1 MTRRKQTAQPTR
13 RELAKITQMHLDN
26 ASVANDEKPYA
37 EFKRYE
43 PLPGV
48 IPEAKKE
55 ATLAMD
61 ATPYDVLNSMS
72 IGTEY
77 SGFRGYPIL
86 AAMSQQ
92 VEYANMHTVMAD
104 EMTRNWIEVKSR
116 KDGDEDIELMEQALV
131 KYDVKRLI
139 HEAVKQ
145 DSMFGVAH
153 IYVDTGASETEL
165 EKPLF
170 LDPRKI
176 PKGSLKGLRCVD
188 PTWIYPA
195 MYNTR
200 WPLSDNYYKPQAWFV
215 MGQTVH
221 ESRFIDIISR
231 PVPDI
236 LKPSYS
242 FGGLSLTQLMEDY
255 VTDWRDA
262 KKNVIKILRTLRMR
276 GLKTDMD
283 ARLQEPGQFDKRIKL
298 FTQYQDNFGLW
309 AYDINEELT
318 HQQTSLNELS
328 NLLSNY
334 QDQMCIP
341 ARITNLK
348 LLGNAPAGLNAS
360 GDSELE
366 TWHET
371 ISGMQ
376 ERDIRRALE
385 NIFKIIQLSEFGEIK
400 EDIYFEFRPLD
411 ELSEKEKAEIAKLK
425 VETVTTAADSQ
436 LVDSEEARDALKCIE
451 GAGFENLDGDYEPEE
466 DEESEASELQRG
478 KHQVVPERAAQ
489 NDS

>member
-1 MTRRKQTAQPTR
+1 MTRRKAAPLPR
-13 RELAKITQMHLDN
+13 REPVKITQAHIDSI
-26 ASVANDEKPYA
+26 SVANDEQPFA
-37 EFKRYE
+37 VFERYE

-48 IPEAKKE
+48 IPKEKLE

-61 ATPYDVLNSMS
+61 STPYDVLNSMS
-72 IGTEY
+72 IGNEY

-86 AAMSQQ
+86 ATMSQQ

-104 EMTRNWIEVKSR
+104 EMTRNWIEVKST
-116 KDGDEDIELMEQALV
+116 KEGDEFIDLMEDALE

-153 IYVDTGASETEL
+153 VYIDVGANKDDVEL
-165 EKPLF
+165 GKPLF
-170 LDPRKI
+170 FDPRKI
-176 PKGSLKGLRCVD
+176 PKGSLKGLRVVD

-200 WPLSDNYYKPQAWFV
+200 WPLAPDFYKPQAWFV

-236 LKPSYS
+236 LKPSYN

-255 VTDWRDA
+255 VCDWREA
-262 KKNVIKILRTLRMR
+262 KKNVIKILKTLRMR
-276 GLKTDMD
+276 ALKTDMD
-283 ARLQEPGQFDKRIKL
+283 ARLAEPGQFDKRIKL
-298 FTQYQDNFGLW
+298 FTQLQDNQGLW
-309 AYDINEELT
+309 ALDTQEDLL
-318 HQQTSLNELS
+318 HQQTSLSELS

-360 GDSELE
+360 GEGELE

-385 NIFKIIQLSEFGEIK
+385 NIFKIIQLSEFGELK
-400 EDIYFEFRPLD
+400 PNIYFEFKPLD
-411 ELSEKEKAEIAKLK
+411 EISEKEKAEIAEIR
-425 VETVTTAADSQ
+425 VRTVTTASDSM
-436 LVDSEEARDALKCIE
+436 LVNSEEGRDALSSIE
-451 GAGFENLDGDYEPEE
+451 GAGFENLKGDYEAEEE
-466 DEESEASELQRG
+466 DDE
-478 KHQVVPERAAQ
+478 
-489 NDS
+489 

>member
-1 MTRRKQTAQPTR
+1 MTRRTKTAQAPR
-13 RELAKITQMHLDN
+13 RELVKITQAHLDS
-26 ASVANDEKPYA
+26 ASTANDAQQYA
-37 EFKRYE
+37 EFKRAE

-48 IPEAKKE
+48 VPDTQRE
-55 ATLAMD
+55 TVLAMD

-116 KDGDEDIELMEQALV
+116 KDGDPDIDLMEQALV

-153 IYVDTGASETEL
+153 IYIDTGADEKEL

-176 PKGSLKGLRCVD
+176 TKGSLKGLRCVD

-200 WPLSDNYYKPQAWFV
+200 WPLAADYYKPQAWYV
-215 MGQTVH
+215 MGQTLH

-236 LKPSYS
+236 LKPSYV

-262 KKNVIKILRTLRMR
+262 KKNVIKILRSLRMR
-276 GLKTDMD
+276 ALKTDME
-283 ARLQEPGQFDKRIKL
+283 ARLEVPGQFDKRIQM
-298 FTQYQDNFGLW
+298 FTKYQDNFGIW
-309 AYDINEELT
+309 ALDMSEDLI
-318 HQQTSLNELS
+318 HMQTSLSELS

-334 QDQMCIP
+334 QDQLCIP
-341 ARITNLK
+341 SRVTNLK

-360 GDSELE
+360 GDSELA

-371 ISGMQ
+371 VSGYQ
-376 ERDIRRALE
+376 DGELRRPLE

-400 EDIYFEFRPLD
+400 DDIYFDFRPLD
-411 ELSEKEKAEIAKLK
+411 ELSEKEKAEIAKIR

-466 DEESEASELQRG
+466 DKEPEASELQRG
-478 KHQVVPERAAQ
+478 QHPVVSARAAQ
-489 NDS
+489 NDT

>member
-1 MTRRKQTAQPTR
+1 
-13 RELAKITQMHLDN
+13 
-26 ASVANDEKPYA
+26 
-37 EFKRYE
+37 
-43 PLPGV
+43 
-48 IPEAKKE
+48 
-55 ATLAMD
+55 
-61 ATPYDVLNSMS
+61 
-72 IGTEY
+72 
-77 SGFRGYPIL
+77 
-86 AAMSQQ
+86 
-92 VEYANMHTVMAD
+92 
-104 EMTRNWIEVKSR
+104 
-116 KDGDEDIELMEQALV
+116 MEQALV

-153 IYVDTGASETEL
+153 IYVDTGASDTEL

-276 GLKTDMD
+276 ALKTDMD
-283 ARLQEPGQFDKRIKL
+283 ARLQQPGQFDKRIQM
-298 FTQYQDNFGLW
+298 FTKYQENFGIW
-309 AYDINEELT
+309 ALDTQEDLI
-318 HQQTSLNELS
+318 HMQTSLSELS

-466 DEESEASELQRG
+466 DEESETSELQRG
-478 KHQVVPERAAQ
+478 KHQVVPERAAK

>member
-1 MTRRKQTAQPTR
+1 MTRKQTAQSPR
-13 RELAKITQMHLDN
+13 REPVKITAQHLEM
-26 ASVANDEKPYA
+26 ASVQQEVKYA
-37 EFKRYE
+37 QFQRYE

-48 IPEAKKE
+48 IPEAKLD

-61 ATPYDVLNSMS
+61 STPYATLNGLS
-72 IGTEY
+72 IGDQY

-86 AAMSQQ
+86 ATMSQQ

-104 EMTRNWIEVKSR
+104 EMTRNWIEVKSLEE
-116 KDGDEDIELMEQALV
+116 GDPDIDLMEAALD
-131 KYDVKRLI
+131 KYDIKRVI
-139 HEAVKQ
+139 HEAVRQ
-145 DSMFGVAH
+145 DSMFGVAR
-153 IYVDTGASETEL
+153 IFIDVGANDLEL

-176 PKGSLKGLRCVD
+176 PKNSLKGIRVVD

-200 WPLSDNYYKPQAWFV
+200 WPLAADFYKPQAWFV

-221 ESRFIDIISR
+221 ESRFLDIISR

-236 LKPSYS
+236 LKPSYN

-255 VTDWRDA
+255 VDDWRDA

-276 GLKTDMD
+276 ALKTDMD
-283 ARLQEPGQFDKRIKL
+283 ARLQSPGEFDKRIKL
-298 FTQYQDNFGLW
+298 FTQYQDNFGVW
-309 AYDINEELT
+309 AIDQEEDLL
-318 HQQTSLNELS
+318 HMQTSLSELS

-400 EDIYFEFRPLD
+400 KNIFFEFRPLD
-411 ELSEKEKAEIAKLK
+411 ELSEKEKAEI
-425 VETVTTAADSQ
+425 VDIRITSVTKAADSQ
-436 LVDSEEARDALKCIE
+436 LVSSEEARDALKSIE
-451 GAGFENLDGDYEPEE
+451 GSGFENLDGDYEPEE
-466 DEESEASELQRG
+466 EEDAEAGQL
-478 KHQVVPERAAQ
+478 
-489 NDS
+489 

>member
-1 MTRRKQTAQPTR
+1 MTRRKAAQAPR
-13 RELAKITQMHLDN
+13 REVAKITQAHIDN
-26 ASVANDEKPYA
+26 ASVANDEKPFA

-48 IPEAKKE
+48 IPEDKKE
-55 ATLAMD
+55 SALAMD
-61 ATPYDVLNSMS
+61 STPYDVLNSMS
-72 IGTEY
+72 IGNEY
-77 SGFRGYPIL
+77 SGFRGYPVL
-86 AAMSQQ
+86 ATMSQQ

-104 EMTRNWIEVKSR
+104 EMTRNWIEVKSTEE
-116 KDGDEDIELMEQALV
+116 GDPDIELMEDALQ

-139 HEAVKQ
+139 HEAVRQ

-153 IYVDTGASETEL
+153 IYIDVGVNQDSAEL

-176 PKGSLKGLRCVD
+176 GKGSLKGFRVVD

-200 WPLSDNYYKPQAWFV
+200 WPLADDFYKPQAWFV
-215 MGQTVH
+215 MGQTVN

-236 LKPSYS
+236 LKPSYN

-255 VTDWRDA
+255 VVDWRDA

-276 GLKTDMD
+276 ALQTDMD

-298 FTQYQDNFGLW
+298 FTQYQDNFGIW
-309 AYDINEELT
+309 AIDKEEGLL
-318 HQQTSLNELS
+318 HQQTSLSELS

-360 GDSELE
+360 GESELE

-400 EDIYFEFRPLD
+400 KNIFFEFKPLD
-411 ELSEKEKAEIAKLK
+411 ELSEKEKAEINEIK
-425 VETVTTAADSQ
+425 VRTVCLPADSQ
-436 LVDSEEARDALKCIE
+436 LVNTEEGRDALKSIE
-451 GAGFENLDGDYEPEE
+451 GAGFEGLDGDYEPEE
-466 DEESEASELQRG
+466 ENTDG
-478 KHQVVPERAAQ
+478 Y
-489 NDS
+489 

>member
-1 MTRRKQTAQPTR
+1 MTRRKVAPLPR
-13 RELAKITQMHLDN
+13 RGPVKITQADIDSI
-26 ASVANDEKPYA
+26 SVANDEAPFAK
-37 EFKRYE
+37 FKRYE

-48 IPEAKKE
+48 IPEAKRD

-61 ATPYDVLNSMS
+61 STPYDVLNSMS
-72 IGTEY
+72 IGSEY

-86 AAMSQQ
+86 ATMSQQ

-104 EMTRNWIEVKSR
+104 EMTRNWIEVKST
-116 KDGDEDIELMEQALV
+116 KEGDTDIDLMEDALE

-153 IYVDTGASETEL
+153 IYIDVGVNQDDIEL
-165 EKPLF
+165 GKPLF

-176 PKGSLKGLRCVD
+176 PKGSLKGLRVVD

-200 WPLSDNYYKPQAWFV
+200 WPLAPDFYKPQAWFV

-236 LKPSYS
+236 LKPSYN

-255 VTDWRDA
+255 VCDWREA
-262 KKNVIKILRTLRMR
+262 KKNVIKIIKTLRMR
-276 GLKTDMD
+276 ALKTDMEE
-283 ARLQEPGQFDKRIKL
+283 RLAEPGQFDKRIKM
-298 FTQYQDNFGLW
+298 FTKYQDNFGIW
-309 AYDINEELT
+309 ALDTQEDLL
-318 HQQTSLNELS
+318 HQQTSLSELS

-341 ARITNLK
+341 ARVTNLK

-360 GDSELE
+360 GEGELE

-385 NIFKIIQLSEFGEIK
+385 SIFKIIQLSEFGKIK
-400 EDIYFEFRPLD
+400 EDIFFEFRPLD
-411 ELSEKEKAEIAKLK
+411 EVSEEDRANTNKTR
-425 VETVTTAADSQ
+425 VETIVAASDGM
-436 LVDSEEARDALKCIE
+436 LVSSEEARDALKSIE
-451 GAGFENLDGDYEPEE
+451 GAGFENLKGDYEPEKE
-466 DEESEASELQRG
+466 DDEQNPASGEL
-478 KHQVVPERAAQ
+478 
-489 NDS
+489 

>member
-13 RELAKITQMHLDN
+13 QGPAKITQMHLDS

-92 VEYANMHTVMAD
+92 VEYANMHTIMAD
-104 EMTRNWIEVKSR
+104 EMTRNWIEVKSK
-116 KDGDEDIELMEQALV
+116 KDGDPDIKAMEEALV
-131 KYDVKRLI
+131 KYDIKRLI
-139 HEAVKQ
+139 HEAVRQ
-145 DSMFGVAH
+145 DSEYGVAH
-153 IYVDTGASETEL
+153 IFIDVGADEIEN

-176 PKGSLKGLRCVD
+176 TKGSLKNFKIVD
-188 PTWIYPA
+188 PNWVYPA
-195 MYNTR
+195 MYNSNK
-200 WPLSDNYYKPQAWFV
+200 PLRPDFYKPQAWFV
-215 MGQTVH
+215 MGDTVH
-221 ESRFIDIISR
+221 ESRFIDIVTR

-236 LKPSYS
+236 LKPSYN

-255 VTDWRDA
+255 VVDWRDA

-276 GLKTDMD
+276 ALKTDMD

-298 FTQYQDNFGLW
+298 FTQYQDNFGIW
-309 AYDINEELT
+309 AIDNQEDLL
-318 HQQTSLNELS
+318 HMQTSLSELS
-328 NLLSNY
+328 NILSNY
-334 QDQMCIP
+334 QEQLCIP
-341 ARITNLK
+341 SRTTNLK
-348 LLGNAPAGLNAS
+348 MFGNAPAGLNAS
-360 GDSELE
+360 GDSEIE

-371 ISGMQ
+371 ISGSQ
-376 ERDIRRALE
+376 ELDYRRAIE

-400 EDIYFEFRPLD
+400 QDIYFEFKPLD
-411 ELSEKEKAEIAKLK
+411 EISEEDAANTNKTK
-425 VETVTTAADSQ
+425 VETVAIAADSQ
-436 LVDSEEARDALKCIE
+436 LISSEEARDALKSIK

>member
-1 MTRRKQTAQPTR
+1 MTRRKAVQATR
-13 RELAKITQMHLDN
+13 RELAKITQAHIDN
-26 ASVANDEKPYA
+26 VSVANDEKQFA

-48 IPEAKKE
+48 IPAAKLQT
-55 ATLAMD
+55 ALAMD
-61 ATPYDVLNSMS
+61 STPYDVLNGMS
-72 IGTEY
+72 IGNEY

-86 AAMSQQ
+86 ATMSQQ

-104 EMTRNWIEVKSR
+104 EMTRNWIEVKST
-116 KDGDEDIELMEQALV
+116 KEGDPDIDLMEDALQ

-139 HEAVKQ
+139 HEAVRQ

-153 IYVDTGASETEL
+153 IYIDVGVNQDNAEL
-165 EKPLF
+165 ERPLF

-176 PKGSLKGLRCVD
+176 AKDSLKGFRVVD

-200 WPLSDNYYKPQAWFV
+200 WPLDDDFYKPQAWFV

-236 LKPSYS
+236 LKPSYN

-255 VTDWRDA
+255 VVDWRDA
-262 KKNVIKILRTLRMR
+262 KKNVIKLLRTLRMR
-276 GLKTDMD
+276 GLRTDMD
-283 ARLQEPGQFDKRIKL
+283 ARLQEPGQFDKRIQM
-298 FTQYQDNFGLW
+298 FTKYQDNFGIW
-309 AYDINEELT
+309 AYDTSEELT
-318 HQQTSLNELS
+318 HQQTSLSELS

-400 EDIYFEFRPLD
+400 ENISFEFKPLD
-411 ELSEKEKAEIAKLK
+411 ELSEKEKAEINEIK
-425 VETVTTAADSQ
+425 VRTVTTASDSQ
-436 LVDSEEARDALKCIE
+436 LVNSEEGRDALKSIE
-451 GAGFENLDGDYEPEE
+451 GSGFEGLDGDYEPEE
-466 DEESEASELQRG
+466 NKDTESY
-478 KHQVVPERAAQ
+478 
-489 NDS
+489 

>member
-1 MTRRKQTAQPTR
+1 MTRRKAAQATR
-13 RELAKITQMHLDN
+13 REVAKITQAHIEN
-26 ASVANDEKPYA
+26 ASVANDEKPKY
-37 EFKRYE
+37 EFKGYK

-55 ATLAMD
+55 VALAMD
-61 ATPYDVLNSMS
+61 STPYDVLNSMS
-72 IGTEY
+72 IGNEY
-77 SGFRGYPIL
+77 SGFRGYPVL
-86 AAMSQQ
+86 ATMSQQ

-104 EMTRNWIEVKSR
+104 EMTRNWIEVKSTEE
-116 KDGDEDIELMEQALV
+116 GDPDIVLMEDALQ

-139 HEAVKQ
+139 HEAVRQ

-153 IYVDTGASETEL
+153 IYIDVGVNQDNAEL

-176 PKGSLKGLRCVD
+176 GKGSLKGFRVVD

-200 WPLSDNYYKPQAWFV
+200 WPLADDFYKPQAWFV
-215 MGQTVH
+215 MGQTVN

-236 LKPSYS
+236 LKPSYN

-255 VTDWRDA
+255 VVDWRDA

-276 GLKTDMD
+276 ALQTDMD

-298 FTQYQDNFGLW
+298 FTQYQDNFGIW
-309 AYDINEELT
+309 AIDKEEGLL
-318 HQQTSLNELS
+318 HQQTSLSELS

-385 NIFKIIQLSEFGEIK
+385 NIFRIIQLSEFGEIK
-400 EDIYFEFRPLD
+400 KNIFFEFKPLD
-411 ELSEKEKAEIAKLK
+411 ELSEKEKAEINEIK
-425 VETVTTAADSQ
+425 VRTVTTASDSQ
-436 LVDSEEARDALKCIE
+436 LVSSEEGRDALKSIE
-451 GAGFENLDGDYEPEE
+451 GAGFEGLDGDYEPEE
-466 DEESEASELQRG
+466 ENADG
-478 KHQVVPERAAQ
+478 Y
-489 NDS
+489 